1 MSIICR
7 VRFHV
12 VSVDKVKVTLSLRR
26 SRMGKCCF
34 LLPEV
39 PEDCEPDIE
48 IIRLCDLEEGQ
59 VVKGYVK
66 AVGKF
71 GVFIRS
77 VNGIIIHVMLLH
89 CLLFSDWVVMYLAV

>member
-1 MSIICR
+1 MLHVNNCVSITCR

-26 SRMGKCCF
+26 SRLGKCCS

-39 PEDCEPDIE
+39 PEDSQPDIE
-48 IIRLCDLEEGQ
+48 ITGLADLEEGQ

-77 VNGIIIHVMLLH
+77 VNLIWHVL
-89 CLLFSDWVVMYLAV
+89 